1 MGGVLRRPSACIL
14 GVLVLSVMIV
24 ATPAGRRPFW
34 SSDEARFALLAQ
46 DALDHGRWLVAE
58 LRGQHYLNKP
68 QLFFWVVA
76 AAAVPFGR
84 VTEVSAAIPAL
95 VSSVA
100 GVAGVIAVGRLLW
113 GWQAGALAGLIVVTT
128 PLYFDMSHQILPDGM
143 LNAWLVW
150 ALYWLLRGQRAG
162 WPVGPVL
169 AFYACFAGALLSKGP
184 QALAALAAAGV
195 AVAFTDGSVMLRRL
209 RPVLGSV
216 LAFGVA
222 TIVWLLPY
230 QARSQGSFDDQV
242 LTGHYLTWYLLGPIL
257 PRFTALWAPLPS
269 FLPWTLLVAAAPF
282 WWRQSP
288 DAGRRRIALWT
299 ATLWLLVAISGN
311 YRSRYILVVFPG
323 LALLTAE
330 FLTARV
336 TGPARRVRTF
346 ASLAAGVFA
355 LAVAAAAG
363 VGRASLLRLV
373 HGEDRAYIPEA
384 GWERVAIA
392 ALALVACVA
401 LVRGVRL
408 GAPPSGAVGLALAVA
423 GGLLLGGGGDPLR
436 HSPAFDIRPLTVAAA
451 ANVAP
456 GGTRSEEHTSE
467 LQSLA
472 YLVCR
477 LLLEKK
483 KNKT

>member
-1 MGGVLRRPSACIL
+1 ML

-68 QLFFWVVA
+68 QLFFWAVA

-84 VTEVSAAIPAL
+84 VAEVGAA
-95 VSSVA
+95 
-100 GVAGVIAVGRLLW
+100 
-113 GWQAGALAGLIVVTT
+113 
-128 PLYFDMSHQILPDGM
+128 LP
-143 LNAWLVW
+143 
-150 ALYWLLRGQRAG
+150 
-162 WPVGPVL
+162 
-169 AFYACFAGALLSKGP
+169 
-184 QALAALAAAGV
+184 ALAAAGG
-195 AVAFTDGSVMLRRL
+195 AVAFTDGTAMLRRL

-311 YRSRYILVVFPG
+311 YRSRYI
-323 LALLTAE
+323 
-330 FLTARV
+330 
-336 TGPARRVRTF
+336 
-346 ASLAAGVFA
+346 
-355 LAVAAAAG
+355 
-363 VGRASLLRLV
+363 
-373 HGEDRAYIPEA
+373 
-384 GWERVAIA
+384 
-392 ALALVACVA
+392 
-401 LVRGVRL
+401 
-408 GAPPSGAVGLALAVA
+408 
-423 GGLLLGGGGDPLR
+423 
-436 HSPAFDIRPLTVAAA
+436 
-451 ANVAP
+451 
-456 GGTRSEEHTSE
+456 
-467 LQSLA
+467 
-472 YLVCR
+472 
-477 LLLEKK
+477 
-483 KNKT
+483 

>member
-1 MGGVLRRPSACIL
+1 MGGVLRRPGASIL

-24 ATPAGRRPFW
+24 AAPAGRRPFW

-68 QLFFWVVA
+68 QLFFWAVA
-76 AAAVPFGR
+76 AAAVPLGP
-84 VTEVSAAIPAL
+84 VTEGSAAIPPL
-95 VSSVA
+95 VSSAA
-100 GVAGVIAVGRLLW
+100 GVAGVIAGGRLPW
-113 GWQAGALAGLIVVTT
+113 G
-128 PLYFDMSHQILPDGM
+128 
-143 LNAWLVW
+143 
-150 ALYWLLRGQRAG
+150 
-162 WPVGPVL
+162 
-169 AFYACFAGALLSKGP
+169 
-184 QALAALAAAGV
+184 
-195 AVAFTDGSVMLRRL
+195 
-209 RPVLGSV
+209 
-216 LAFGVA
+216 
-222 TIVWLLPY
+222 
-230 QARSQGSFDDQV
+230 SQGSFDDQV

-336 TGPARRVRTF
+336 TGPARRGPT
-346 ASLAAGVFA
+346 LAVAPA

-423 GGLLLGGGGDPLR
+423 GVLLVEGVAYPIR
-436 HSPAFDIRPLTVAAA
+436 YTRAFDIRPLTVAAA

-456 GGTRSEEHTSE
+456 GGTVVGYPGLRLSYDFY
-467 LQSLA
+467 LQRRVVEIGDEAAVQARLRTAPHDAFIMTAERWRALA
-472 YLVCR
+472 PAADPTWQVLASATVGDKSMVAVGR
-477 LLLEKK
+477 P
-483 KNKT
+483 TR

>member
-1 MGGVLRRPSACIL
+1 LNHR
-14 GVLVLSVMIV
+14 
-24 ATPAGRRPFW
+24 
-34 SSDEARFALLAQ
+34 LAS
-46 DALDHGRWLVAE
+46 
-58 LRGQHYLNKP
+58 P
-68 QLFFWVVA
+68 A
-76 AAAVPFGR
+76 AAARTAAPRRPPARTTMLAAADGRRAHIVPRSTPCILASNGR
-84 VTEVSAAIPAL
+84 CWTASR
-95 VSSVA
+95 
-100 GVAGVIAVGRLLW
+100 GVHSRRARPLRDDRRHPCGTPP
-113 GWQAGALAGLIVVTT
+113 GLIVVTT
-128 PLYFDMSHQILPDGM
+128 PLYFNMSHQILPDGM

-150 ALYWLLRGQRAG
+150 ALYWLLRGQHAG
-162 WPVGPVL
+162 WSLGPVL
-169 AFYACFAGALLSKGP
+169 AFYACFTGALLSKGP

-195 AVAFTDGSVMLRRL
+195 AVAFTDGTAMLRRL

-336 TGPARRVRTF
+336 TGPPRRAWRTRP
-346 ASLAAGVFA
+346 ANSWPSTAWSWLATP
-355 LAVAAAAG
+355 
-363 VGRASLLRLV
+363 GRAVRRGGGRSAT
-373 HGEDRAYIPEA
+373 RASGSA
-384 GWERVAIA
+384 RAVN
-392 ALALVACVA
+392 
-401 LVRGVRL
+401 
-408 GAPPSGAVGLALAVA
+408 SGAVPSRSAT
-423 GGLLLGGGGDPLR
+423 R
-436 HSPAFDIRPLTVAAA
+436 RPCGWGSGPPPTT
-451 ANVAP
+451 P
-456 GGTRSEEHTSE
+456 SS
-467 LQSLA
+467 
-472 YLVCR
+472 
-477 LLLEKK
+477 
-483 KNKT
+483 